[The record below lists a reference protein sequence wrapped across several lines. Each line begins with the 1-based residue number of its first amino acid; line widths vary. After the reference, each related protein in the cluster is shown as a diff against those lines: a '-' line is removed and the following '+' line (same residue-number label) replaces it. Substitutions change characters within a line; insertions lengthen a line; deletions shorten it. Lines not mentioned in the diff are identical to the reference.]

1 MAHPKLTH
9 QNENN
14 IIVMIKS
21 WRRGLTWKKLVNRI
35 ESELE
40 IVISRQALNSYE
52 SIRTAFQ
59 DQKEKNRKIGI
70 PENDEEKHEFPN
82 DREYNERI
90 KILNLEIANLKIR
103 VAKQLA
109 FIEEL
114 AVVSKSNPQVMALLN
129 NTKDRI
135 RRQIKK

>member
-9 QNENN
+9 QDENN
-14 IIVMIKS
+14 IIVIIRS
-21 WRRGLTWKKLVNRI
+21 WRRGLTWKKLVSRI

-40 IVISRQALNSYE
+40 IVISRQTLSSYE
-52 SIRTAFQ
+52 SICTAFQ
-59 DQKEKNRKIGI
+59 SQKEENRRNEI
-70 PENDEEKHEFPN
+70 PENDRGKYENPN
-82 DREYNERI
+82 DREYDEKI
-90 KILNLEIANLKIR
+90 KMLNLEIENLKIR

-114 AVVSKSNPQVMALLN
+114 AVVSKSNPQVMTLLN
-129 NTKDRI
+129 TTKDRI